1 MKNAVNILDLS
12 IVNAQIFNIH
22 NMQEYHQNPMLR
34 IYIYIDDVFQYKTE
48 IFDQSNNPILD
59 LNLRFE
65 LLEGS

>member
-1 MKNAVNILDLS
+1 
-12 IVNAQIFNIH
+12 
-22 NMQEYHQNPMLR
+22 MLR

-65 LLEGS
+65 LLEGSQGIRLDIYDASNLQEDELKLIQKEYTQDK

>member
-1 MKNAVNILDLS
+1 MDIS
-12 IVNAQIFNIH
+12 IVNAQIFNIP
-22 NMQEYHQNPMLR
+22 NMHDYHHNPMLR